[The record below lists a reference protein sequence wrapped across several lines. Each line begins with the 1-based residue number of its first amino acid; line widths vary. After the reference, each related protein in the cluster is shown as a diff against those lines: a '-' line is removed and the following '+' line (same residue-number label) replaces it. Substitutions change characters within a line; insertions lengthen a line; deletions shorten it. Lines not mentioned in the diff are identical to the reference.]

1 MYFPQLGLPL
11 GQRSERKTGILLSFF
26 GPQGPLNPAP
36 LDKKTD
42 LFCVLG
48 ICVADAA
55 TATADIYS
63 MGPRLCLGARQG
75 EENKR
80 IFPILY
86 IPQGYLSRSS
96 NQKERVPLGTFY
108 VFLYY
113 PVLRFGLL

>member
-11 GQRSERKTGILLSFF
+11 GQRGERKTGILLSFF

-63 MGPRLCLGARQG
+63 WALDFVWGQG
-75 EENKR
+75 KEKKIKGFSQFSISHKG
-80 IFPILY
+80 IFPGPLIRKRGFL
-86 IPQGYLSRSS
+86 LELFMSS
-96 NQKERVPLGTFY
+96 STTQF
-108 VFLYY
+108 
-113 PVLRFGLL
+113 